1 MKFDYSTNPPTAW
14 KVEDGDWVPV
24 DNRDVMQCTVCQ
36 KYFVNT
42 SLLNRTPICSTGC
55 HLKMIENLRANE
67 MKI

>member
-14 KVEDGDWVPV
+14 KVEDGDWVRV
-24 DNRDVMQCTVCQ
+24 DSRDVMQCSVCK

-42 SLLNRTPICSTGC
+42 SLLNRTPICSIGC
-55 HLKMIENLRANE
+55 HLKMIENLRINE